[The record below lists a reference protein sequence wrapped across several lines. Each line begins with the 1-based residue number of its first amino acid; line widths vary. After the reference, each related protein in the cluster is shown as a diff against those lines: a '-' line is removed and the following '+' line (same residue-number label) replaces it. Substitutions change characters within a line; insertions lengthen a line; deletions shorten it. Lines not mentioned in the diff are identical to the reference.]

1 MTPGRRRGLGILIV
15 TALAVGGFVMAKR
28 ADLERQL
35 VDEQAVTVALE
46 SELAAAEH
54 NGARGDGRL
63 ADARETTSTY
73 ALLLRER
80 AEFVTALEGVSA
92 AFASAQGKVDTKAER
107 AKVIALQED
116 VLAER
121 EDASVIVDAVKEVGV
136 VAASVKNEVAAY
148 DEEQRQLALAQAP
161 GFGGSAPAGV
171 ANGGAYGRVRAA
183 LDAVGGRGVTLQ
195 EYTGAC
201 GGITAAAC
209 ASPSGVIL
217 YTGAIAGWS
226 TGRLNWVMAHEL
238 AHIHQFRVWNT
249 LVSSAGY
256 ASLFGGD
263 IELLANCMAQQRG
276 FPSGNVW
283 CSGAQLSWAG
293 AVWGG
298 VVPG

>member
-1 MTPGRRRGLGILIV
+1 MTPGHRRGVGILIV

-28 ADLERQL
+28 SDLER
-35 VDEQAVTVALE
+35 EFMEAQAVTVTLE
-46 SELAAAEH
+46 SELAAAEQ
-54 NGARGDGRL
+54 NGARADDRL

-80 AEFVTALEGVSA
+80 AEFVSALKGVSA
-92 AFASAQGKVDTKAER
+92 AFASAEGKVDTKAER

-116 VLAER
+116 VLDER
-121 EDASVIVDAVKEVGV
+121 EDASVIVDAVKDVGA
-136 VAASVKNEVAAY
+136 VAASVNSEVAAY
-148 DEEQRQLALAQAP
+148 DEEQRRLALAQAG
-161 GFGGSAPAGV
+161 GFEGSASAGTL
-171 ANGGAYGRVRAA
+171 ANGGYGRVRAA
-183 LDAVGGRGVTLQ
+183 LDTVGGSGVALQ
-195 EYTGAC
+195 EYSGAC
-201 GGITAAAC
+201 GGVTAAAC

-217 YTGAIAGWS
+217 YTNAIAGWS
-226 TGRLNWVMAHEL
+226 SGRLHWVMAHEL
-238 AHIHQFRVWNT
+238 AHIRQFRVWNT

-276 FPSGNVW
+276 YPSGNVW
-283 CSGAQLSWAG
+283 CSGAQLTWAG